1 MIAIINGKIIK
12 RDCLIEN
19 EVVLFDNKIKDILD
33 IAQFNNIIKNN
44 KYGEIE
50 VIDAKG
56 NYISPGFIDLHIH
69 GSAGKDT
76 MDGSIED
83 LKVISKAISKNGV
96 TSFLPTTM
104 TMSKEKIY
112 KALDTVKKGMKMD
125 LGGAKILGA
134 HMEGPFINENYKGA
148 QKDDYILEPYYE
160 FIKGYEDII
169 KIITIAPERDYNFE
183 FIKSIKKNTNIVLS
197 MGHTN
202 ATYEEAM
209 EAIENG
215 VSRATHLFNAMSPLN
230 HRNPG
235 VVGAVLESHINAEF
249 IADKIHIH
257 PGIFQLVL
265 NVKGKDKV
273 ILITDSMRAGCM
285 KDGISELGGQKVIV
299 KNNSARLEDGTLAG
313 SILTLNKAVKNIM
326 ENTTLKIYETIV
338 LASLNAARDI
348 GIDDKKGSI
357 EIGKDADIIIFD
369 ENFDVK
375 QTIVE
380 GNILF
385 NEG

>member
-33 IAQFNNIIKNN
+33 IAEFNNIIKNN

-69 GSAGKDT
+69 GSGGKDT
-76 MDGSIED
+76 MDGNIED
-83 LKVISKAISKNGV
+83 LKVISKAIAKNGV

-112 KALDTVKKGMKMD
+112 KALDTIKKGMKMN

-160 FIKGYEDII
+160 FIKSYEDII
-169 KIITIAPERDYNFE
+169 KIITIAPEKDYNFE

-265 NVKGKDKV
+265 NIKGKDKV

-326 ENTTLKIYETIV
+326 ENTTLKIYEAIV